1 MVLVREDGLEWGTE
15 LFMLCSS
22 LFSHMMCN
30 SSMNQSTL
38 WPGVFPRGAG
48 GLLGQ
53 EGRVAV
59 DALNVADGHGNSV
72 LFELSAIK
80 KANCLPV

>member
-15 LFMLCSS
+15 LFMLYSS

-38 WPGVFPRGAG
+38 WPVCRLRRF
-48 GLLGQ
+48 LLGQ

>member
-1 MVLVREDGLEWGTE
+1 MQFIHESVDFVAR
-15 LFMLCSS
+15 
-22 LFSHMMCN
+22 
-30 SSMNQSTL
+30 L